1 MYSINF
7 LYTAQVILDHIPSVL
22 RKVFIKK
29 VDPLRQQTDLGQWL
43 HSNQVKHRYP
53 KQQNTLDTGDVE
65 EWDTTLLCHLLLDEK
80 NLTNL
85 NNRAPLIGQTSSNE
99 HKAVVELR
107 AIRND
112 YYGHLSK
119 AEVSDDTLQELIE
132 RVKVCYTELKSH
144 GADEND
150 LKSLNDIPKR

>member
-43 HSNQVKHRYP
+43 RSNQVKHRYP

-107 AIRND
+107 AIRNK

-119 AEVSDDTLQELIE
+119 AKISDDKLQQLIE
-132 RVKVCYTELKSH
+132 DVKLCYTVLKGH